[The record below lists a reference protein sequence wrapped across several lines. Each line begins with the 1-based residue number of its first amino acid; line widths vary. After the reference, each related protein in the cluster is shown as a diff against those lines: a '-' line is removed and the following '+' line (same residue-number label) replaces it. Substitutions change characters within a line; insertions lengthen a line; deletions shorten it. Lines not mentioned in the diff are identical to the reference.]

1 MSSRMTE
8 SGSLN
13 SVVQASNYYF
23 ILKTENLQPLLEIT
37 YQLTEQIESNQTVI
51 DKLCYIADNKIRY
64 PETTINFEKFGLT
77 LAEDGESDSK
87 STESGGKDDSIHEK
101 DHEITKLMA
110 SINEEDEKER
120 DQDEDVTQGEDD
132 PIRYLLVQKY
142 SLDKIELDSTPD
154 LGVFASNA
162 RIAQLVEDNMK
173 LTKIRQIKKY
183 KNQELLKLIYD
194 YERFI
199 VEDIL
204 PSLRSELIKLTSTT
218 TCTSADDKSL
228 QDYVELKFEL
238 LGKMYQRYTMNVKYL
253 LKLLLYSHAL
263 LRYLSDKE
271 DLLYKLSHQFEAL
284 EFLQKNMSKLL
295 K

>member
-1 MSSRMTE
+1 MTE
-8 SGSLN
+8 SGSSN

-253 LKLLLYSHAL
+253 SKLLSYSHAL
-263 LRYLSDKE
+263 LRYSSDKE

>member
-1 MSSRMTE
+1 MTE
-8 SGSLN
+8 SGSSN

-77 LAEDGESDSK
+77 IAEDGESDSK

-154 LGVFASNA
+154 LGVFASNP

-173 LTKIRQIKKY
+173 LAKIRQIKKY

-253 LKLLLYSHAL
+253 SKLLSYSHAL
-263 LRYLSDKE
+263 LRYSSDKE